1 MEEPQITRKLGE
13 LHNEYSSH
21 MDPKFKE
28 AMKLLYDEVQ
38 NVEGSE
44 GVKQILDLAFQ
55 MDEKGEFWKFE
66 EVFGPN
72 KM

>member
-1 MEEPQITRKLGE
+1 
-13 LHNEYSSH
+13 

-55 MDEKGEFWKFE
+55 MDEKGEFWKFK
-66 EVFGPN
+66 EVFGDGN
-72 KM
+72 ERYRFDTTD